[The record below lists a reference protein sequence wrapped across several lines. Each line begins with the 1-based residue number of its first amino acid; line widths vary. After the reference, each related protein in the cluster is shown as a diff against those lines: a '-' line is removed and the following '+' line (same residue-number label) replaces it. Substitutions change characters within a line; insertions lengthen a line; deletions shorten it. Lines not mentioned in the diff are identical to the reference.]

1 MLRST
6 FIQRLRSI
14 AGIAIGGALLVS
26 GCASETLFQS
36 AFTQNTIGA
45 PPPAAQ
51 AVGTVTLAGAPG
63 SIVVVEPPPG
73 ASPSERWVK
82 ISRNGQNAPITTM
95 LCNFSQ
101 FRGDGTYSLIAVLFI
116 PSNAGLAT
124 VEFDTSA
131 QGQPPG
137 IGFLHLDFLQNNTV
151 RINDD
156 AGNVWGTFPRDQFF
170 SLAVT
175 LEITPQ
181 SATAHMSLFGTGAS
195 GNKDFNVTPLSLARQ
210 LGAVKFWMGFPWQG
224 SFDAT
229 DIVVTRKK

>member
-1 MLRST
+1 MPRPA
-6 FIQRLRSI
+6 FIPRARRI
-14 AGIAIGGALLVS
+14 ASVAVVGSWLAA

-36 AFTQNTIGA
+36 GFNQNTIGA
-45 PPPAAQ
+45 PPPTAQ

-63 SIVVVEPPPG
+63 SIVVVGPPPG
-73 ASPSERWVK
+73 ASEQWVQ
-82 ISRNGQNAPITTM
+82 ISRNGQDAAITTM

-101 FRGDGTYSLIAVLFI
+101 FRGDGTYSLIAALFI

-124 VEFDTSA
+124 VEFDTPT
-131 QGQPPG
+131 PPG

-156 AGNVWGTFPRDQFF
+156 PMQVWGTFPRNQFF

-175 LEITPQ
+175 LEITPT

-195 GNKDFNVTPLSLARQ
+195 GSKDFNVTPLTFARQ
-210 LGAVKFWMGFPWQG
+210 LDAVKFWMGFPWQG